1 MEEATLTRQGRALR
15 FDGEALHD
23 LRSLVA
29 TTAAAVG
36 MAEDR
41 ILDFVLA
48 ASEVGTN
55 CVTHGG
61 GTGTACLWREPE
73 ALVLEVRD
81 RGRFARLPIPDTR
94 PSPSQERG
102 RGLWIADQLC
112 DSVCISS
119 GPDGTSVRLSMG
131 LA

>member
-1 MEEATLTRQGRALR
+1 MEEATLNRPASTLE
-15 FDGEALHD
+15 FDGDALHD

-29 TTAAAVG
+29 AEATALG

-41 ILDFVLA
+41 VIDFVLA
-48 ASEVGTN
+48 ASEIGANSVA
-55 CVTHGG
+55 HGG
-61 GTGTACLWREPE
+61 GSGTARLWHQAG

-81 RGRFARLPIPDTR
+81 RGRFSRFSVPEARPDPR
-94 PSPSQERG
+94 QERG

-112 DSVCISS
+112 DSIRISS
-119 GPDGTSVRLSMG
+119 GASGTSVRLSMA